1 MTRRRRP
8 LWGREQWTRAISR
21 TCSEAGHDPV
31 PCPAHAGE
39 IDQRVEQD
47 ELLASEY
54 NLEGGTA
61 YMIEQYTRHD
71 PEPAVA
77 PCVWASMND
86 DPSGPIS
93 KQCAMPAVL
102 AAHRSVYSSSG
113 VHEVRTQILCAIHLE
128 RSILK
133 HGQALVTPIGTTN
146 T

>member
-1 MTRRRRP
+1 MRERRP

-21 TCSEAGHDPV
+21 RCSEAGHDPV
-31 PCPAHAGE
+31 PCAAHAGE
-39 IDQRVEQD
+39 INQRVEQD

-61 YMIEQYTRHD
+61 RMIKEYTRED

-77 PCVWASMND
+77 PCVWASLND

-93 KQCAMPAVL
+93 KQCGMPAVL
-102 AAHRSVYSSSG
+102 AAHRSFYSSSG
-113 VHEVRTQILCAIHLE
+113 VHEVRAQALCASHLE

-133 HGQALVTPIGTTN
+133 HGAALVTPTVTTRS
-146 T
+146 